1 MATSKK
7 LANHTYPGL
16 QELYFRLW
24 KWTDTN
30 FSLITLDHQ
39 LSLLSK
45 YKRKELNRRSFQSL
59 VSILEQMLA
68 MDDTSSGLSADG
80 RITLRTALGN
90 PQHFAAV
97 ILQHFYELQ
106 LLLQLFAQNNTW
118 TMPTV
123 ITGPFSQIRHN
134 TLVCSLD
141 GLKFGTKKG
150 RFARWCVVSWMKDSG
165 GELSFIE

>member
-1 MATSKK
+1 
-7 LANHTYPGL
+7 
-16 QELYFRLW
+16 
-24 KWTDTN
+24 
-30 FSLITLDHQ
+30 LDHQ
-39 LSLLSK
+39 LSFLSK
-45 YKRKELNRRSFQSL
+45 YKRKELYRRSFQSL
-59 VSILEQMLA
+59 ASILEQLLA

-97 ILQHFYELQ
+97 ILPHFYELQ
-106 LLLQLFAQNNTW
+106 LLLQLFDTKQHVDDAYSYYGT
-118 TMPTV
+118 
-123 ITGPFSQIRHN
+123 FSQIRHN